1 MMPIGSET
9 DTINHLPASIC
20 LSRVA
25 IREAGSGLYTVYYAK
40 QAYYVYVYVPSSNLH
55 VMATESASDKPTFP
69 GKFKV

>member
-20 LSRVA
+20 LSGVA
-25 IREAGSGLYTVYYAK
+25 IMRRGLAYTPCIMLSR
-40 QAYYVYVYVPSSNLH
+40 QITYVYVPSSNLH

-69 GKFKV
+69 GKF